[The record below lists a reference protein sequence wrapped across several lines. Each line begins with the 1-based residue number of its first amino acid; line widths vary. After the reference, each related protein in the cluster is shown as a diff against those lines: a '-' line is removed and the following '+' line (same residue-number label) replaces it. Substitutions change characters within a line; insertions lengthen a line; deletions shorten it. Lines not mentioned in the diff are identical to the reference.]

1 MRFCHL
7 LAGLSL
13 PLFIAPVI
21 AQTTQQP
28 AQQQSAPAQQQQ
40 QAAPAQ
46 QQSAPSLQSPSG
58 QQSSEPQLQL
68 RDLPPD
74 AHTPTPEEEAQQ
86 RAAQIRMQLTR
97 IASAQANWGPAM
109 STPGDSLELKE
120 TGRKQSGAGTEIS
133 YQLIARGFTPDMQL
147 TLLRW
152 PLNQPVGG
160 VMSGVVVDSSGTA
173 VCGGGSSVASPP
185 ANSLAFQAPS
195 CAKTITP
202 GTPITITTPAAKG
215 EAIRIG
221 LISSD
226 RKHAAATSVVPFPI
240 EGADKGCK
248 LDVILGAKDAQ
259 LVLIKGEGFQK
270 DTSYTLGTEAFGQK
284 NSLNATINDKG
295 RFTAAVTPWMPGHE
309 VGDTVVYYQSSTC
322 TPTVQFHWG
331 KDTYKPE

>member
-13 PLFIAPVI
+13 PLFVAPVI
-21 AQTTQQP
+21 AQNTQQS
-28 AQQQSAPAQQQQ
+28 AQQQTAPAQQQ

-58 QQSSEPQLQL
+58 QQPGEPKLQL

-86 RAAQIRMQLTR
+86 KAAQMRMQLTR

-109 STPGDSLELKE
+109 STAGDSLELKE
-120 TGRKQSGAGTEIS
+120 TGRKQSDAGTEIS
-133 YQLIARGFTPDMQL
+133 YQLIAKGFTPDMQL

-160 VMSGVVVDSSGTA
+160 VMSGIVVDSSGNA
-173 VCGGGSSVASPP
+173 VCGGGSSTASPP
-185 ANSLAFQAPS
+185 VNSLTFQAPS

-202 GTPITITTPAAKG
+202 GTTITITTAVAKG

-226 RKHAAATSVVPFPI
+226 RKHAAAASVIPFPI

-248 LDVILGAKDAQ
+248 LNVILGAKDAQ
-259 LVLIKGEGFQK
+259 FVLVKGEGFQK
-270 DTSYTLGTEAFGQK
+270 DTNYTLGTEAFGQK

-295 RFTAAVTPWMPGHE
+295 GFTAAITPWVSGHDA
-309 VGDTVVYYQSSTC
+309 GDTVVYYQSSTC

-331 KDTYKPE
+331 KDTYKPQ

>member
-1 MRFCHL
+1 MRFYHL

-13 PLFIAPVI
+13 PLFVAPVI
-21 AQTTQQP
+21 AQNTQQP
-28 AQQQSAPAQQQQ
+28 AQQQSAPSQQQ

-58 QQSSEPQLQL
+58 QQPAEPQLQL

-86 RAAQIRMQLTR
+86 RAAQMRMQITR

-120 TGRKQSGAGTEIS
+120 TGRKQSDAGTVIS
-133 YQLIARGFTPDMQL
+133 YQLMTKGFTPDMQL

-160 VMSGVVVDSSGTA
+160 VMSGIVVDSSGAA
-173 VCGGGSSVASPP
+173 VCGGGSSTASPP
-185 ANSLAFQAPS
+185 ANTLTFQAPS

-202 GTPITITTPAAKG
+202 GTPITITTAVAKG
-215 EAIRIG
+215 EAIRVG
-221 LISSD
+221 LISVD
-226 RKHAAATSVVPFPI
+226 KKHAAAASVIPFPI

-248 LDVILGAKDAQ
+248 LDVILGAKDGE
-259 LVLIKGEGFQK
+259 LILIKGEGFQK
-270 DTSYTLGTEAFGQK
+270 DATYMLGTEAFGQK
-284 NSLNATINDKG
+284 RPLNATINDKG
-295 RFTAAVTPWMPGHE
+295 RFTAAVTPWVPGHDA
-309 VGDTVVYYQSSTC
+309 GDTVVYYQSSTC
-322 TPTVQFHWG
+322 TPTVSFHWG